1 MRDRLRELT
10 DRDREVRLEALR
22 ALLAGAERGDA
33 AAKQVLREI
42 VTGYR
47 GFDPEIYSRAL
58 NLLVLFGDES
68 LAEALLAALA
78 DEEYGCQAWAATGCG
93 ILRLQTA
100 APLLIDLLR
109 HPDAL
114 ARQSAC
120 EALGEIR
127 DPTAVTPLAQVLDDP
142 AEHVRAAAAHA
153 LADIGDDEAVE
164 HLWTALESPRR
175 PVRAGY
181 LSAALAHPAAKTFDR
196 LIQATSHDD
205 PEVRF
210 WAARALGATGDERAE
225 KLLTHLAAEDHA
237 TVRTGGHVSTAAK
250 KALKTLRNIR
260 KHRRKEHARE
270 LMSAR
275 DGRRG
280 SAST

>member
-1 MRDRLRELT
+1 MRDQFRELT
-10 DRDREVRLEALR
+10 DPDREVRLEALR
-22 ALLAGAERGDA
+22 ALVAGAEKGDV

-42 VTGYR
+42 VTGYPN
-47 GFDPEIYSRAL
+47 FDPEIYSRAL
-58 NLLVLFGDES
+58 NLLALFGDES

-78 DEEYGCQAWAATGCG
+78 DEEYGCQRWAATGCG

-114 ARQSAC
+114 ARESAC

-127 DPTAVTPLAQVLDDP
+127 DPTAITPLAQVLDDP
-142 AEHVRAAAAHA
+142 AEHVRAAAAYA
-153 LADIGDDEAVE
+153 LADIGDDEAIE
-164 HLWTALESPRR
+164 HLWAALESPRR

-181 LSAALAHPAAKTFDR
+181 LSAALAHPAIKTFDR

-225 KLLTHLAAEDHA
+225 KLLTRLAVEDHA

-250 KALKTLRNIR
+250 KALKTLRNVR
-260 KHRRKEHARE
+260 KHQRKARAGE
-270 LMSAR
+270 Q
-275 DGRRG
+275 
-280 SAST
+280 TT

>member
-1 MRDRLRELT
+1 MD
-10 DRDREVRLEALR
+10 ALR

-33 AAKQVLREI
+33 ASKQVLKEI

-47 GFDPEIYSRAL
+47 NFDPEIYSRAL

-78 DEEYGCQAWAATGCG
+78 DQEYGCQAWAASGCG
-93 ILRLQTA
+93 ILRLQAA
-100 APLLIDLLR
+100 APVLIDLLR

-114 ARQSAC
+114 VRESAC

-127 DPTAVTPLAQVLDDP
+127 DPTTITPLAQVLDDP
-142 AEHVRAAAAHA
+142 AEHVRAAAAYA
-153 LADIGDDEAVE
+153 LADIGDDDAIEQ
-164 HLWTALESPRR
+164 LWTALESPRR

-181 LSAALAHPAAKTFDR
+181 LSAALARPGTQTLDR

-210 WAARALGATGDERAE
+210 WAARALGATGDDRAE
-225 KLLTHLAAEDHA
+225 ELLTHLAAEDHA
-237 TVRTGGHVSTAAK
+237 TVRTGAHVSTAAK

-260 KHRRKEHARE
+260 EHRRKAR
-270 LMSAR
+270 AR
-275 DGRRG
+275 APRG
-280 SAST
+280 